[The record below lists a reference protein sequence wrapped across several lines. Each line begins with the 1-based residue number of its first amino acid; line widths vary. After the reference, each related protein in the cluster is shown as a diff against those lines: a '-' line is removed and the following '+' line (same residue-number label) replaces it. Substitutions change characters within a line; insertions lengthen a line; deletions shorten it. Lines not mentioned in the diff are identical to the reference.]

1 MLGLKRLTN
10 ILKARAAADPDLQIS
25 GRGGGGGLKI
35 FFLSA
40 LWASSGVKNKGEAG
54 SPGPS
59 LGSTTEEHI

>member
-10 ILKARAAADPDLQIS
+10 ILKARAAADADHQI
-25 GRGGGGGLKI
+25 RGGGGLKI